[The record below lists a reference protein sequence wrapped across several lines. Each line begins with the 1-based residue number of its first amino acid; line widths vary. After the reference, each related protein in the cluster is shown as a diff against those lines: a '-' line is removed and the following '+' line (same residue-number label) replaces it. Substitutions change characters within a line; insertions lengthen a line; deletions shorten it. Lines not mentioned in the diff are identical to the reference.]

1 MAYQDLNT
9 YELYY
14 QENALGKITH
24 SSIALGYKIGKLI
37 LYDSFSGCY
46 GFLCDYAISYE
57 TIVEEGQPWNIWEK
71 ELERLEKKYTADM
84 INDQYWYLINT
95 NTKEYLAIHIP
106 IIEAETENIYNI
118 SWRPKSKF

>member
-24 SSIALGYKIGKLI
+24 SSIGLGYKIGKLI
-37 LYDSFSGCY
+37 PYCSFTRCYD
-46 GFLCDYAISYE
+46 FLHDYAISYE

-71 ELERLEKKYTADM
+71 ELQSLGNKYTKEIID
-84 INDQYWYLINT
+84 DQYWYLINL
-95 NTKEYLAIHIP
+95 NTKERLAIHIP
-106 IIEAETENIYNI
+106 IIEDEFENNYNI
-118 SWRPKSKF
+118 SWRPQSKF